1 MSNHGGSTK
10 GNRNRQEIIRSQSHR
25 LKVVENSQRKS
36 KTKRAMAR
44 SLENSTTQINAEKS
58 HTKKRE
64 RELKR
69 ILRRK
74 RVT

>member
-1 MSNHGGSTK
+1 MSNHGRSTK

-44 SLENSTTQINAEKS
+44 SLENSTT
-58 HTKKRE
+58 
-64 RELKR
+64 
-69 ILRRK
+69 
-74 RVT
+74 